1 MELPT
6 IKSGIKGLVISVF
19 AIFLTTACSNTFLQN
34 TDGREIKPVSV
45 KTLIPHFDGQTRLSE
60 FYASAPPRRL
70 ANVGTNASGITW
82 DPYLKQYFVVRNGTG
97 HLFRYDRDFNYL
109 GNMKKL
115 GKINNDT
122 EGLSYIDG
130 KHLWIVTEAN
140 TAHKIEVNEA
150 QFKKGYYQSIKNF
163 RLDGRPE
170 KKNKGLESI
179 AWRPMNEG
187 REAQVFAA
195 HEGSRRYKKAKM
207 KVVRFNPLVE
217 PGFMSDEV
225 SYTDQ
230 DFEVVEPFNAELLYQ
245 GIIGD
250 IAGMTFDPTGET
262 LLILS
267 QESRTLLQVDPETG
281 KILSQLKLSRKL
293 AYEGVTIG
301 PNGEL
306 VLVAEKNWVH
316 VYHQKDRA
324 KR

>member
-1 MELPT
+1 MKT
-6 IKSGIKGLVISVF
+6 TSINSRTKGILFTLFAVILV
-19 AIFLTTACSNTFLQN
+19 TACSGTLQKN
-34 TDGREIKPVSV
+34 TDDSAIKAVSV
-45 KTLIPHFDGQTRLSE
+45 KQLIPHFDGQTRLSE
-60 FYASAPPRRL
+60 FYPSAPPRRL

-82 DPYLKQYFVVRNGTG
+82 DPYLKQYFVIRNGTG

-122 EGLSYIDG
+122 EGVSYIDG

-140 TAHKIEVNEA
+140 TAHKIEVNQE
-150 QFKKGYYQSIKNF
+150 QFKRGYYQAVKSF
-163 RLDGRPE
+163 RLDGRPA

-179 AWRPMNEG
+179 AWRPIQDG
-187 REAQVFAA
+187 RKAQVYAA
-195 HEGSRRYKKAKM
+195 HEGSKRYKKAKM
-207 KVVRFNPLVE
+207 KVVRFNPLTE

-225 SYTDQ
+225 SYTDEK
-230 DFEVVEPFNAELLYQ
+230 FELVEPFNAEQLYQ

-267 QESRTLLQVDPETG
+267 QESRKLLQVDPETG
-281 KILSQLKLSRKL
+281 KILSQLKLSRKI

-306 VLVAEKNWVH
+306 VLVAEKDWVH
-316 VYHQKDRA
+316 VYQQKDRA